1 WSGCSSS
8 WRATRRRSSS
18 ADWRTALP
26 ETTAPRDAA
35 PSGTVPAPARA
46 TTTVQGAVPA
56 IEFQGVV
63 KRFGDNTVLDGL
75 DFSVAKGDRVTLI
88 GPSGSGKATILRL
101 LMTPEE
107 ADGGIIHVA
116 GDPCTHAIR
125 SAPRGEAP
133 DERPRG

>member
-1 WSGCSSS
+1 

-88 GPSGSGKATILRL
+88 GPSGSGKTTILRHIL
-101 LMTPEE
+101 TLVE
-107 ADGGIIHVA
+107 ADGGPDLA
-116 GDPCTHAIR
+116 DSDPIR
-125 SAPRGEAP
+125 TLILGHTP
-133 DERPRG
+133 